1 MTTRRLA
8 TVKALLL
15 CIALLAIA
23 PASSAAQ
30 DLTVRRVDG
39 SERRLTGTELAS
51 LPRTAFEVTDHGVA
65 TRLEGVELRAVLQL
79 GSAGPT
85 DTLRGPMLRRVVLL
99 LAADGYAATIA
110 LADLDPSIGA
120 RRVYLVDRANGVPL
134 AADQGPWR
142 AVVVGDVR
150 ATRWVRQLQR
160 LELVDLH

>member
-1 MTTRRLA
+1 MTTRRPG

-15 CIALLAIA
+15 CIAFLA
-23 PASSAAQ
+23 SAGTALTAQ
-30 DLTVRRVDG
+30 DLTVKRVDG
-39 SERRLTGTELAS
+39 SKRRLTGTELAS
-51 LPRTAFEVTDHGVA
+51 LPRTAVEVSDHGVS
-65 TRLEGVELRAVLQL
+65 TRFEGVELRAVLRL
-79 GSAGPT
+79 ADAGPT
-85 DTLRGPMLRRVVLL
+85 DSLRGPMLRRVVVL

-120 RRVYLVDRANGVPL
+120 RLVYLVDRSNGVPL
-134 AADQGPWR
+134 APDQGPWR